1 MSTDRSAQ
9 LAQDLQQNLTAT
21 MRIISEEAVI
31 DAILDDERDLAV
43 EAGDD
48 CFFVNVED
56 EAESPDPLAFKIV
69 IPEYASKRSS
79 DVLREHCFDVV
90 VSVSIVV
97 TPRGTR
103 LPAPDED

>member
-43 EAGDD
+43 EAAGD
-48 CFFVNVED
+48 CYFVNVED
-56 EAESPDPLAFKIV
+56 EDESPDPLAFKIV
-69 IPEYASKRSS
+69 IPEYESKRSS
-79 DVLREHCFDVV
+79 DVLREHCFDVRV
-90 VSVSIVV
+90 EVKVVV
-97 TPRGTR
+97 TPRGSR
-103 LPAPDED
+103 IPAPDED